1 VAPDSGGC
9 GEEFWKTKSFG
20 NHEFPKGSSLAALL
34 FSHRTDDG
42 GAGIEGFRDV
52 VACVVM
58 SDGVTQLG
66 LNRH

>member
-1 VAPDSGGC
+1 MLWLFQHVGEIIVDPPGGSG
-9 GEEFWKTKSFG
+9 EIRSPLTAE
-20 NHEFPKGSSLAALL
+20 
-34 FSHRTDDG
+34 
-42 GAGIEGFRDV
+42 IEGFRDV